1 MRWAGHVARMVD
13 RRGEY
18 YALVGRPE
26 LKRPLVRPKRRW
38 ENNIKIDLEELGWRG
53 VGWIDL
59 AQDRDKS
66 RRLVN
71 VVMNL
76 RVP

>member
-1 MRWAGHVARMVD
+1 VARMAD
-13 RRGEY
+13 RRVEY

-26 LKRPLVRPKRRW
+26 LKRPLGKPKRRW
-38 ENNIKIDLEELGWRG
+38 EDDIKIHLEELVWGG

-59 AQDRDKS
+59 AQDRDKWLA
-66 RRLVN
+66 LVN
-71 VVMNL
+71 AVKNL